1 MNKNNDDNGENV
13 VNVHVTLRETDES
26 YFHEQH

>member
-1 MNKNNDDNGENV
+1 MNNNDDNGENV
-13 VNVHVTLRETDES
+13 INVHVTLRETGKS